1 MISRKEYD
9 LIIIGGGPGGMAAAV
24 RANELGVKNILLIE
38 RDCILGGIL
47 PQCIHSG
54 FGLEIFKK
62 QLTGP
67 EYAQLFIDKIKC
79 TNIEVMLNTMVLSI
93 DKQKN
98 IIVSNKSK
106 GIKNISA
113 KSIILALGCRERTRG
128 AINIPGTRP
137 SGVFTAGLVQRM
149 VNVEGYLPGRDILI
163 LGSGDIGL
171 IMARRLKLE
180 DCNIKGV
187 YELMPFSSG
196 LKRNIVQC
204 LEDYDIPL
212 FLSHTISKIYGE
224 RRIEAVE
231 VSKVDNNFNLI
242 PQSGKKILCDT
253 LLLSVGLIPENE
265 VTKTA
270 GIELDKNSGGP
281 MVDENLE
288 STVEGIFT
296 CGNSL
301 FVNDLVDNV
310 TEDGYIAAQSASI
323 FLKGRRKNNQGIKV
337 IPGDNVAYIVPQ
349 KVSGKADVV
358 FRIRAKN
365 PMQNAYVKFSKV
377 GFKKKVRFV
386 VPAELIFIKVKSKN
400 FKSMELLGNNI
411 KVNINSN

>member
-1 MISRKEYD
+1 MINRKEYD

-54 FGLEIFKK
+54 FGLKIFKK

-79 TNIEVMLNTMVLSI
+79 TNIEIMLNTMVLSI

-149 VNVEGYLPGRDILI
+149 INVEGYLPGRDILI

-180 DCNIKGV
+180 GCNIKGV

-242 PQSGKKILCDT
+242 PQSDKKILCDT

-323 FLKGRRKNNQGIKV
+323 FLKDMRKNNQDINV

-365 PMQNAYVKFSKV
+365 PMQNTYVKFSKV
-377 GFKKKVRFV
+377 GFKKEVRFV

-400 FKSMELLGNNI
+400 FKSMELLDNNI